1 MAKGDDAVRKKKN
14 KANRKKQNR
23 KDSSSVSS
31 RVAAIIAAKKRR
43 QSGKRRNCQGMCFS
57 LPTPEDPFN
66 DKHEKM
72 DIKGKVTKKLVPS
85 KADRRVAINGNGV
98 APKKGAPVINHQEQI
113 MAKVKNLGNGQTI
126 SLTSIDNTG
135 QKNIVKPVKEKI
147 QLIGERAAYAQQR
160 QAFEHSGCPSKFLIL
175 CLNSIHNALRHD
187 GFFSTEE
194 DKPLFVDKWGVAF
207 WKCYSVGKDILETGG
222 ACSTTEQIAW
232 IASTAADSIAR
243 KEKEGLSLTGPF
255 LLFIVPSQEKA
266 SKVRSVCK
274 PLKALGIHTVSL
286 HLGASIDHQIHGLKS
301 CEPEFL
307 VSTPERLLE
316 LVSLKALDISG
327 VSLLV
332 VDGLEAFLENGYL
345 DVIKSI
351 RQHISTNP
359 HTVVFSDCLSY
370 ASTLL
375 VQKLLRGSICRLSF
389 NDSIVS
395 QSACIVQSVH
405 VCASE
410 EEKILKG
417 IQVLDQACGDQ
428 LKLRIPKVLFIVGND
443 SNSHQL
449 VTAIKLKGY
458 FVSINLDY
466 SNSEVENSK
475 NGPAV
480 VIVEAEH
487 VNSSDLGEFE
497 VVIISDFVRSIDD
510 YVQTLTKMAR
520 YTING
525 VLHSLLTSED
535 AILAGPLIEILEKC
549 GQAVPKAL
557 RNLCHSISMSE
568 H

>member
-72 DIKGKVTKKLVPS
+72 DIKGKVTKKLVSS

-98 APKKGAPVINHQEQI
+98 APRKGAPVINHQEPI

-126 SLTSIDNTG
+126 SLMSIDNAG

-175 CLNSIHNALRHD
+175 CLNSIQNALRHD

-274 PLKALGIHTVSL
+274 PLKALGVHTVSL
-286 HLGASIDHQIHGLKS
+286 HPGASIDHQIHGLKS

-316 LVSLKALDISG
+316 LVSLKAIDISG
-327 VSLLV
+327 VSLLCLEPTLSTFWVGSNTV
-332 VDGLEAFLENGYL
+332 VDGLETFLENGYL

-359 HTVVFSDCLSY
+359 PTVVFSDCLSY
-370 ASTLL
+370 
-375 VQKLLRGSICRLSF
+375 GS
-389 NDSIVS
+389 
-395 QSACIVQSVH
+395 
-405 VCASE
+405 
-410 EEKILKG
+410 G

-428 LKLRIPKVLFIVGND
+428 LKLHIPKVLFIVGND

-449 VTAIKLKGY
+449 VTAIKSKGY

-497 VVIISDFVRSIDD
+497 VVIISDFVCSIDD

-549 GQAVPKAL
+549 GQAVPNAL